1 MRVPSNRSRPV
12 RAALRA
18 ALARVGPVDRAL
30 RQLRRSDQVAA
41 LQAEVSGLRAGG
53 GAAAAGTPGARPFL
67 TWVRPGHFYSPVPDL
82 DEIEAQAARLFGD
95 GGRLAGLRLN
105 EEGQLSLFSELAR
118 LARSAPSPGSPD
130 AGGRFSTD
138 EHNVNFGIGDAL
150 VLQSM
155 LRHLRPRRY
164 LEVGS
169 GWSTA
174 LAVDTSERFLDG
186 ALEITAIEPFPELLA
201 GVLAEGD
208 RVEVIA
214 TPVQSVPLARFQAL
228 EADDVLFIDSSHV
241 LKPGSDVQF
250 LYTRVLPAL
259 AEGVVVHLHDMF
271 WPFEYLRHWV
281 EEGRAWNELYLV
293 HAFLL
298 FNDAFEVL
306 LFNHWL
312 ATVHRDRI
320 EAELPAMAENTGGS
334 LWLRRVAPRSGAP
347 AQPGA
352 G

>member
-1 MRVPSNRSRPV
+1 MHVHTDHSRRV

-18 ALARVGPVDRAL
+18 AIARAGPVDRAL
-30 RQLRRSDQVAA
+30 RRLRRSDQVAA
-41 LQAEVSGLRAGG
+41 LQREVSALRTSDDAAI
-53 GAAAAGTPGARPFL
+53 GATPGALPFL
-67 TWVRPGHFYSPVPDL
+67 TWVPPGHFYSPVPDL

-95 GGRLAGLRLN
+95 GGPLAGVRLN

-118 LARSAPSPGSPD
+118 LARSAPRPGGRE

-138 EHNVNFGIGDAL
+138 ERNVNFGIGDAL

-186 ALEITAIEPFPELLA
+186 ALEITAIEPSPDLLA
-201 GVLAEGD
+201 EVLAEGD

-214 TPVQSVPLARFQAL
+214 TPVQSVPLDRFRAL
-228 EADDVLFIDSSHV
+228 EAGDVLFIDSSHV
-241 LKPGSDVQF
+241 LKPGSDVHF

-312 ATVHRDRI
+312 ATFHWDRI

-334 LWLRRVAPRSGAP
+334 LWLRRVPSPGGGP